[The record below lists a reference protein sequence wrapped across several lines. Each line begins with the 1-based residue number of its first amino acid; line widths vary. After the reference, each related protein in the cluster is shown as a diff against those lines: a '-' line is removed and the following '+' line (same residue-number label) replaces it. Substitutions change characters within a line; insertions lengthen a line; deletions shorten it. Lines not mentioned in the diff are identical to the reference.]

1 MMAAVCGVWTMVH
14 GGRLASMNTAVVAQS
29 VVVVRLSLS
38 LACFPTFALLDTVET
53 GYKVTA
59 YKVNLVI

>member
-1 MMAAVCGVWTMVH
+1 MVH